1 MKGQADTMKFLK
13 FILISLV
20 TILIIA
26 GSCML
31 YAFKIEPYRLKV
43 NEYYLTEKKEN
54 TMPIK
59 IVQFSDMHIK
69 EDFTYENLKK
79 AVSLINKQNPDIVV
93 FTGDLYDNYARYN
106 DDGNI
111 IAQLQK
117 IEAKYDKIAVWGNR
131 DYGGGAVRQYENIME
146 QAGFTLLKNG
156 NWYVT
161 ADNGKKI
168 LFTGLDDS
176 LLGNANMPDSTKIY
190 ESDYD
195 ILLSHEP
202 DTVDDFLD
210 YGYDLTLSGHSHG
223 GQVNVPFL
231 PFINKKAVSATSLA
245 VKYGGGMYPLDSGSN
260 KKIYVNT
267 GIGTTHISA
276 RFGVVPEISVFYI
289 YL

>member
-1 MKGQADTMKFLK
+1 MF
-13 FILISLV
+13 
-20 TILIIA
+20 
-26 GSCML
+26 

-43 NEYYLTEKKEN
+43 NEYYLTEKKED
-54 TMPIK
+54 TKPIK
-59 IVQFSDMHIK
+59 IVQFSDVHIK
-69 EDFTYENLKK
+69 EDFTYENLDK

-111 IAQLQK
+111 IAKLQK
-117 IEAKYDKIAVWGNR
+117 IQAKYDKIAIWGNR

-176 LLGNANMPDSTKIY
+176 LLGNVNMPDSTKIY

-202 DTVDDFLD
+202 DTVEDYLD

-223 GQVNVPFL
+223 GQVKIPFL
-231 PFINKKAVSATSLA
+231 PIINKKAISATSLST
-245 VKYGGGMYPLDSGSN
+245 KYGGGMYFLDSNNN